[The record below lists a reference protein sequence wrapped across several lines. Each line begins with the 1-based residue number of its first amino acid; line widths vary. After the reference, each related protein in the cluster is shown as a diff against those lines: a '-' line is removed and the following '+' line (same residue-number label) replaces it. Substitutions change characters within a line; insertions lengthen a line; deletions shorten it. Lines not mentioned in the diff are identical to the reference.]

1 VPILIP
7 LLLDRFLLDGWNDG
21 LASDL
26 RSRLAAD
33 FIDWEDSPQRFNA
46 AFVKFYEA
54 LKMQ

>member
-21 LASDL
+21 LAPDL
-26 RSRLAAD
+26 RSRLAKD
-33 FIDWEDSPQRFNA
+33 FIDWKDSPQRFSA
-46 AFVKFYEA
+46 AFVKLYEA